1 MMKRYAVIFLA
12 AVAAISCAKEK
23 PKARDEKVPVTVA
36 IAERRDVPVQLQA
49 IGSVQPH
56 STVAVRAQVPGQ
68 LMQVHFHEGDEVRRG
83 ALLFTIDPRPYEAE
97 LSKARA
103 ALARDEADLR
113 NAEAERTRYAEL
125 VKKDYVTRE
134 EYDKIVAAAESARAV
149 AASDRADIQN
159 AQLSLAYCRIQ
170 APIDG
175 RTGSLQVH
183 AGNILRANDTTP
195 LVVINQVQPI
205 YVQFSVPERDLAK
218 LRATFG
224 TAAIPV
230 SASPQGNTGAIA
242 QGKLSFVDNAVDPTT
257 GTITLKGLFDNANRA
272 LWPGQFVNV
281 SVTLSSR
288 NGATVVPTQ
297 AVQNGQRG
305 QYVYVVK
312 NDGAVEMRQVSIAMA
327 VDQSSIIDK
336 GVTPGETVVTDGQIR
351 LTPKSHVEV
360 KKSL

>member
-1 MMKRYAVIFLA
+1 MMKRYAVMLLA

-36 IAERRDVPVQLQA
+36 VAEQRDVPVQLRT
-49 IGSVQPH
+49 IGSVQPY

-68 LMQVHFHEGDEVRRG
+68 LMQVHFREGDDVRRG
-83 ALLFTIDPRPYEAE
+83 ALLFTIDPRPYEAD
-97 LSKARA
+97 LAKARA
-103 ALARDEADLR
+103 ALARDEAELR

-134 EYDKIVAAAESARAV
+134 EYGKIVASAESARAV
-149 AASDRADIQN
+149 AVSDRAEIQN
-159 AQLSLAYCRIQ
+159 AELALAYCSIH

-183 AGNILRANDTTP
+183 AGNIIRANDTTP
-195 LVVINQVQPI
+195 LVVINQVQPV
-205 YVQFSVPERDLAK
+205 YVQFSVPERELAK

-224 TAAIPV
+224 TAPVPV
-230 SASPQGNTGAIA
+230 SASSQGNNTALA
-242 QGKLSFVDNAVDPTT
+242 QGKLSFVDNAIDPTT

-288 NGATVVPTQ
+288 TAATVVPTQ

-312 NDGAVEMRQVSIAMA
+312 NDGAVEMRQVSVAMA
-327 VDQSSIIDK
+327 IDQSSIIDK

-360 KKSL
+360 KKNL